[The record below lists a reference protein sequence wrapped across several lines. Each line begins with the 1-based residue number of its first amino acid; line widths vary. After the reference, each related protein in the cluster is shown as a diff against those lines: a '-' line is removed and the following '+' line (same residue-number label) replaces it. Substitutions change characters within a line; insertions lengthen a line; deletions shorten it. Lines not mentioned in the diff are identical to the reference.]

1 MILLSAGHG
10 IVSSVSQLLTV
21 LFIFIFVLV
30 LTYWTTRF
38 AGNYKKQQMAGRN
51 IQVMETV
58 SISASKYLQ
67 IIKIGSKCF
76 VIGVSKDTITYL
88 CEINEEELDFS
99 NNNGAR
105 ESFKSILEKL
115 KKSGQVNDSEEE
127 NS

>member
-67 IIKIGSKCF
+67 IVKIGSKCF

-99 NNNGAR
+99 NNNGAG
-105 ESFKSILEKL
+105 ESFRSILEKL
-115 KKSGQVNDSEEE
+115 KKSGQVNGSEEE

>member
-1 MILLSAGHG
+1 MILLAPDYG

-21 LFIFIFVLV
+21 LLIFIFVLV
-30 LTYWTTRF
+30 LTYWTTRL
-38 AGNYKKQQMAGRN
+38 AGNYKKQQMSGKN

-67 IIKIGSKCF
+67 IIKVGSKYF

-99 NNNGAR
+99 NNNGAGD
-105 ESFKSILEKL
+105 SFKSILEKL
-115 KKSGQVNDSEEE
+115 KKSGQVNGSEEE